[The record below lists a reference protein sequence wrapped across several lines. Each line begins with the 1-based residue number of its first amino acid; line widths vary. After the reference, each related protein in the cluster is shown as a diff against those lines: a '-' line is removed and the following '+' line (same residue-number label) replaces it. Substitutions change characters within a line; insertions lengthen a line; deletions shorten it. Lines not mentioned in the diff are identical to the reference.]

1 MFGRCGRIA
10 ATAALV
16 TAAVFAS
23 ATPVGAIELGSSLG
37 DPADAGVCPT
47 DPPAL
52 EAACTVSQLQLAPG
66 HTAPGNLLA
75 EHHGV
80 ITSWQVGSG
89 IASPATAGVQM
100 RLRVIRGGRPI
111 ADAFT
116 PYVPLPLAE
125 PGVHRFRARVP
136 IEPDGELALDLSV
149 LGSAVDPGS
158 APIAHGEEGLGE
170 VGEWAPPLSSGA
182 RAITSYLHDSELL
195 LSARVEPD
203 ADRDAYGDVT
213 QDGCVY
219 DPRRHSSCL
228 PDRHPPRFEVR
239 YARRQP
245 FPSTGRISLA
255 VAPSEFS
262 QVIANAQL
270 ETPRTTWGI
279 YGDRAWVRNGTTNLL
294 LRLPPRP
301 RKAAQATLAHG
312 GRDYVKCFLTVID
325 ASGNRRHKTIRIK
338 PTGS

>member
-1 MFGRCGRIA
+1 MFGRCGRIVFAITLVA
-10 ATAALV
+10 AAALM
-16 TAAVFAS
+16 AS
-23 ATPVGAIELGSSLG
+23 ASALAIKLGSSLA

-52 EAACTVSQLQLAPG
+52 EAACTVTQLQLAPG

-80 ITSWQVGSG
+80 ITGWQVASG

-125 PGVHRFRARVP
+125 PGIHRFPARVP

-149 LGSAVDPGS
+149 LGSAVEPGS
-158 APIAHGEEGLGE
+158 APIAHSEEGLGE
-170 VGEWAPPLSSGA
+170 VGEWAPPLSSGP

-203 ADRDAYGDVT
+203 ADRDVYGDVT

-239 YARRQP
+239 YARRQR
-245 FPSTGRISLA
+245 FPNSGRISLT

-279 YGDRAWVRNGTTNLL
+279 YGDRAWVRDGSTNLL

-301 RKAAQATLAHG
+301 RKAALAYG
-312 GRDYVKCFLTVID
+312 GAAYVKCFITVID